1 MLIYAKCRWNRKPY
15 LAYLVNAARQMIKF
29 MWRFRKYENI
39 TTGGKSI
46 LEHGRG
52 EIDHG
57 AGFWSYWMVLLLDF
71 AIAYI
76 ALCIYEN
83 LPNSILKRNMFIGC
97 DLYLNKVYI

>member
-1 MLIYAKCRWNRKPY
+1 MQNVDEI
-15 LAYLVNAARQMIKF
+15 
-29 MWRFRKYENI
+29 ENHTWHTWWMQLGKWLNSCDVLENMKIFI

-57 AGFWSYWMVLLLDF
+57 ADFWSYWMVLLLDF